1 MSQTLHA
8 TDLDH
13 IVDDHFRA
21 ELVGDVDAVIAT
33 FTDAVEHDVV
43 GSPAVSHG
51 RAEAAAFYREL
62 FADLDLERFETV
74 RRYSGTNFVVDES
87 LVHARA
93 VGAPLGIP
101 GNNRP
106 LVFRLLHIF
115 ELTGGRISR
124 ENAWLDAATILSQ
137 LS

>member
-1 MSQTLHA
+1 MARLKPGVTLEQA
-8 TDLDH
+8 
-13 IVDDHFRA
+13 RS
-21 ELVGDVDAVIAT
+21 LVM
-33 FTDAVEHDVV
+33 
-43 GSPAVSHG
+43 HG

-74 RRYSGTNFVVDES
+74 RRYSGANFVVDES

-93 VGAPLGIP
+93 VGAPLGIQ